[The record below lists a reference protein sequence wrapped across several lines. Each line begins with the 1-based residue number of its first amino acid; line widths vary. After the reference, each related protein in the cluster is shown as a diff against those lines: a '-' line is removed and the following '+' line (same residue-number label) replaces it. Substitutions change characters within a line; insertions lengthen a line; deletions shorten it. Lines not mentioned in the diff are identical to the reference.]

1 MAKPTSPSW
10 PHRSK
15 QNPNLH
21 VDIQQG
27 RGKHSWVNVKDP
39 KGAYA
44 IGGAVRDQARKSKG
58 RKAKA

>member
-15 QNPNLH
+15 GNPKLH

-27 RGKHSWVNVKDP
+27 GGKHSWVNVKDP
-39 KGAYA
+39 RGAIA
-44 IGGAVRDQARKSKG
+44 IGGALRDQARREKG
-58 RKAKA
+58 RKS